1 MNNIELLKNMDIKKA
16 LNAKHSQRPR
26 VITIDKYP
34 AIEVAIIDETYYG
47 DKSCTTKALDV
58 SILKQYN

>member
-1 MNNIELLKNMDIKKA
+1 MSNIKLLKNIDSKKA

-47 DKSCTTKALDV
+47 DIGCTTKALDV
-58 SILKQYN
+58 SIPK